1 MKQYQERKL
10 VDMKTNIFGLMIALV
25 IVLTMVIGSASI
37 VIAKGPPSP
46 TGSVEI
52 TSIFERESAPGWL
65 FCEHIDTWAHCK
77 VNRIVITIYDNTVSK
92 VVTSE
97 EFTVKGKKE
106 KIIITDMTDVE
117 VANAGASVNDTFTV
131 TVEFYNGESLVVTA
145 TDQWN

>member
-1 MKQYQERKL
+1 
-10 VDMKTNIFGLMIALV
+10 MKTNIFGVMIALV
-25 IVLTMVIGSASI
+25 TVLTMVIGSASI

-65 FCEHIDTWAHCK
+65 FCEHIDTWSHCK
-77 VNRIVITIYDNTVSK
+77 ANRIVITVYDDTVGE

-97 EFTVKGKKE
+97 EFAVKGKKK

-117 VANAGASVNDTFTV
+117 VASVGASVNDTFTV
-131 TVEFYNGESLVVTA
+131 TVKFYDGISLLVTA